1 VEAAE
6 LTMVCPSRGRPGNIV
21 ELTQCWSETGAQAR
35 LLVLVDDDDP
45 ELDGYLHM
53 PVEPVQPG
61 ERPRVDLR
69 VIEEPRRLG
78 PILNSVMPAVAQHG
92 GAVGFLGDDHRP
104 RTPGWDKALVEAL
117 PGVAYGNDLFQG
129 RNLPTAVVM
138 SAGIVQAL
146 GYFIPPGLIHLYM
159 DDFWLTLGRELGSL
173 TYLQDVIIEHMHPV
187 AGKAGWDD
195 GYTRVNSA
203 QQFNTDSA
211 TYQRFM
217 TTQWPGDLALLRT
230 SRWRGE

>member
-1 VEAAE
+1 VPVEAAE
-6 LTMVCPSRGRPGNIV
+6 LTMVCPSRGRPGNIA
-21 ELTQCWSETGAQAR
+21 ELAICWEQTDAKAR

-45 ELDGYLHM
+45 ELDGYLSQHLDAGI
-53 PVEPVQPG
+53 Q
-61 ERPRVDLR
+61 

-78 PILNSVMPAVAQHG
+78 PILNSVMPAIAQHG

-104 RTPGWDKALVEAL
+104 RTPGWDKALVDAL

-129 RNLPTAVVM
+129 RNLPTAVAM

-146 GYFIPPGLIHLYM
+146 GYFVPPGLMHLYF
-159 DDFWLTLGRELGSL
+159 DDFWLTLGRELDSL
-173 TYLQDVIIEHMHPV
+173 TYLEDVIIEHMHPV
-187 AGKAGWDD
+187 AGKASWDE
-195 GYTRVNSA
+195 GYVRVNSV

-217 TTQWPGDLALLRT
+217 TTQWPGDLARLREAA
-230 SRWRGE
+230 WRGE